1 MFERW
6 AEPPFEFHS
15 QLRSLSA
22 DLRLVELPR
31 DRAGLAR
38 FLKVP
43 HAVYRGD
50 PRWVAPIVSDRRKVL
65 GDENPFFT
73 HARMALWVAQRGGRD
88 VGSIAGVVDDHHNL
102 RYREATAFFGF
113 FESANDPAVS
123 RLLFRA
129 VRDWASQRGMTRL
142 LGPMNPS
149 INEECGLLVEGFDT
163 PPVLMMTYNPPY
175 YPRLCE
181 DAGLTPCKDLFAYR
195 VPIDGSRLAR
205 LDRLAGRAL
214 ARVPEVL
221 VRPIDRRSLSR
232 DLAKIQ
238 DVYNAAWDDNWGHVP
253 MTSAEVDFMA
263 KRLTPLLDEKLIFL
277 AETPT
282 EPVAFIITLPDH
294 NEALGRL
301 RGRLLS
307 PRLLLALPYLAGIR
321 RPRMVRVIA
330 MGIKPA
336 YRRRGLDAALFARC
350 LREAMRAGFDAAEL
364 SWVLDDNILMLR
376 VGEMFGGT
384 RYKTYRL
391 FEGAV

>member
-1 MFERW
+1 M
-6 AEPPFEFHS
+6 
-15 QLRSLSA
+15 
-22 DLRLVELPR
+22 
-31 DRAGLAR
+31 
-38 FLKVP
+38 
-43 HAVYRGD
+43 YRGD
-50 PRWVAPIVSDRRKVL
+50 PRWVAPILSDRRKVL
-65 GDENPFFT
+65 GDENPFFA
-73 HARMALWVAQRGGRD
+73 HARMALWVAARGGRD
-88 VGSIAGVVDDHHNL
+88 VGCIAGVVDDRHNA
-102 RYREATAFFGF
+102 RHRDATAFFGF
-113 FESANDPAVS
+113 FESVNDAAVS
-123 RLLFRA
+123 RLLFGA
-129 VRDWASQRGMTRL
+129 VRDWARDQRMKRL

-175 YPRLCE
+175 YPALHE

-195 VPIDGSRLAR
+195 VALDGSRLAR
-205 LDRLAGRAL
+205 LDRLAARAL
-214 ARVPEVL
+214 ARVPDVS
-221 VRPIDRRSLSR
+221 VRPIDRRALSR

-238 DVYNAAWDDNWGHVP
+238 DIYNAAWEDNWGHVP
-253 MTSAEVDFMA
+253 LTSAEVEFMA
-263 KRLTPLLDEKLIFL
+263 TRLTPLLDEKLVFL
-277 AETPT
+277 AEAPN
-282 EPVAFIITLPDH
+282 EAVAFIITLPDH

-336 YRRRGLDAALFARC
+336 YRRRGLDAVLFARC
-350 LREAMRAGFDAAEL
+350 LREALRAGFEAAEL